1 MKLINE
7 TVQGL
12 LLKDAYRKA
21 GSKNYDGKQVEWC
34 EGYIITLLL
43 VGGALA
49 SDIKKFIAHPD
60 HEDSIKL
67 QLTEVEWGQMVSLSV
82 EDGKVVA
89 VKIETGHVNIFG

>member
-21 GSKNYDGKQVEWC
+21 GSREIDGKQVEWC

-49 SDIKKFIAHPD
+49 SDIKKFIVQPD
-60 HEDSIKL
+60 LEDSIKL
-67 QLTEVEWGQMVSLSV
+67 QLAEVEWGQMVSLSV
-82 EDGKVVA
+82 ENGKVVA
-89 VKIETGHVNIFG
+89 VKVETGNMSIFG